1 MGNAIYDFQ
10 FPKIRAMKF
19 PKKTSPK
26 VGDVNIPEICKET
39 QKQINHFFESKLKNN
54 TDNNESFIIKEL
66 SEKLN
71 IPEDEVVYKV
81 KTPESKRYVIYG
93 HPEFGERIEKWSK
106 NKLEGKEEKI
116 RQLLEKKLSGKTMPT
131 RVGQIDILTAE
142 KIIEVKN
149 VYRWKEGIGQL
160 MVFGIMFPNHR
171 KKLHL
176 FGKFPKRKN
185 GKFSTELLTFELI
198 EEFCNK
204 LDIEVTME
212 ADRKLNMDVSDK
224 DELEFDLAQL
234 VFTDSLDQED
244 EKS

>member
-1 MGNAIYDFQ
+1 MGNVIYGFQ

-19 PKKTSPK
+19 PNKKSPK
-26 VGDVNIPEICKET
+26 VGDVNITEICKDT

-71 IPEDEVVYKV
+71 IPEDEVIYKV
-81 KTPESKRYVIYG
+81 KIPGTRRCVVYG
-93 HPEFGERIEKWSK
+93 HPEFGKIIEKWSR

-116 RQLLEKKLSGKTMPT
+116 RQSLEKKLSGKTTPT
-131 RVGQIDILTAE
+131 KAGQIDILTAE

-149 VYRWKEGIGQL
+149 VDRWKEGIGQL
-160 MVFGIMFPNHR
+160 VVFGTMFPNHG
-171 KKLHL
+171 KQLHL

-185 GKFSTELLTFELI
+185 TKFSTELLSFELI
-198 EEFCNK
+198 EEICNK

-212 ADRKLNMDVSDK
+212 ADRKLNVDVSDK

-234 VFTDSLDQED
+234 DFANILEQED
-244 EKS
+244 